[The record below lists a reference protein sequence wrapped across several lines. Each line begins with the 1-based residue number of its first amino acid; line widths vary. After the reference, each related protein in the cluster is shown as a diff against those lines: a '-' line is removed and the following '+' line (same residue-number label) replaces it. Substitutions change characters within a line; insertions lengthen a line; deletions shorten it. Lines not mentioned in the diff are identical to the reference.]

1 MAEQQTSL
9 TAGGVASPQRATVPS
24 RTASRWKPRL
34 ATWAPLLV
42 LILLCIGIAL
52 INPRFLTIGNFI
64 RIAQAAML
72 PLVLGLGAT
81 FVILMGSIDL
91 SVEGVVALAAVV
103 TSLLVLNGGNAND
116 LGLLGLA
123 IVILAGAGVG
133 LVNGVVHV
141 RLKIPSFMTTLGTW
155 FVAA

>member
-1 MAEQQTSL
+1 MAEQPTPMATDG
-9 TAGGVASPQRATVPS
+9 TAQVQRGASAS
-24 RTASRWKPRL
+24 RILPRWKPRL

-42 LILLCIGIAL
+42 LILLCIIITL
-52 INPRFLTIGNFI
+52 INPRFLTTGNFV
-64 RIAQAAML
+64 RIAQASMI

-91 SVEGVVALAAVV
+91 SVEGVVALGAVL

-116 LGLLGLA
+116 LGILGL
-123 IVILAGAGVG
+123 IVVVVAGAGVG

-141 RLKIPSFMTTLGTW
+141 RVKIPSFMTTLGTW
-155 FVAA
+155 FV